1 MKYFFNWDEEKK
13 FDIGPHY
20 SSAHGSLIKGERMQV
35 ALVHKEQGTGSRL
48 HTHPNEQFNYVLAG
62 ELKAKVNN
70 EEKVVKEG
78 DLVHIPANAEH
89 YMVAISPG
97 GADYYVVKDTSWG
110 IAGDAVDGNEAGPH
124 FEPGYEK

>member
-20 SSAHGSLIKGERMQV
+20 SSAHGSLIKGDKMQV
-35 ALVHKEQGTGSRL
+35 AIVHKEQGTGSRL
-48 HTHPNEQFNYVLAG
+48 HTHPNEQFNYVLKG
-62 ELKAKVNN
+62 ELKAKVND
-70 EEKVVKEG
+70 EEKIVKVG

-89 YMVAISPG
+89 YMVAISEG

-110 IAGDAVDGNEAGPH
+110 IAGDAVDGKETGPH
-124 FEPGYEK
+124 VEPGFE

>member
-48 HTHPNEQFNYVLAG
+48 HPHPNEQFNYVLAG

-70 EEKVVKEG
+70 EE
-78 DLVHIPANAEH
+78 
-89 YMVAISPG
+89 
-97 GADYYVVKDTSWG
+97 
-110 IAGDAVDGNEAGPH
+110 
-124 FEPGYEK
+124 